1 MHSDL
6 CGPIHSSSNGGK
18 KYIITFIDDF
28 SKKTWVYFLQ
38 DKFEAFTAFKN
49 YKVLVEKDMGSP
61 IKVLHTDCA
70 GEYISLLENSL
81 Q

>member
-6 CGPIHSSSNGGK
+6 CGPIHPFSNGGK

-28 SKKTWVYFLQ
+28 SQKTWVYFLQ
-38 DKFEAFTAFKN
+38 DKSEAFTAFKN
-49 YKVLVEKDMGSP
+49 YKVLVEKEMDSS
-61 IKVLHTDCA
+61 IKVLHIDCA